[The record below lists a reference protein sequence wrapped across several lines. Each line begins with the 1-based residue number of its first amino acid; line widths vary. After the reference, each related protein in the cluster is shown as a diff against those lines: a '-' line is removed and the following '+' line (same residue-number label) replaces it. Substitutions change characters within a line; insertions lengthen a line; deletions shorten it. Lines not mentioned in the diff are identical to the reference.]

1 MMGSDFTK
9 IATLVKRHRKIQGIM
24 CHVNVETL
32 LYQHHKQGAFKAKG
46 IDGITKSEYEK
57 NIQENL
63 EKLIGKMKTMSY
75 KPQAVRRVYI
85 PKVGSNEVRPL
96 GIPSYEDKLVQGAM
110 AEVLNAIYEPLFL
123 DISFG
128 FRPNRSCHQAI
139 KKLTDIIMW
148 KKVNYIVDA
157 DIKSFFDNVDH
168 KCIVRFLEHII
179 EDPKFI
185 RYIVRFLKA
194 GIMENMVF
202 QESDKGTPQGGL
214 ISPILANIYLHYA
227 LDTWFVYDFAKKQVK
242 GEAHIVR
249 YADDFVCC
257 FEHEDDAK
265 LFYEKLIERLAK
277 FGLSISET
285 KSKIIPFG
293 RNSGS
298 KETFDFLGFT
308 HRNGMSRKGNYIVV
322 HHTSQ
327 KKSKAKKQ
335 SITEWLKAT
344 VRFYSIPQIIA
355 KLNLKL
361 NGMFRYYGISNNYKW
376 MSNIRFYI
384 IGELRKWLNRRS
396 QKGKICWEK
405 MSKIL
410 KYNPIASPK
419 IYFNLWK
426 S

>member
-1 MMGSDFTK
+1 MENDFTK
-9 IATLVKRHRKIQGIM
+9 ITTLVKRHRKIQGVM
-24 CHVNVETL
+24 CYVNEDTL
-32 LYQHHKQGAFKAKG
+32 LNQHQKQVVSKAKG

-63 EKLIGKMKTMSY
+63 EKLIGRMKTMSY
-75 KPQAVRRVYI
+75 RPQAVRRVFI
-85 PKVGSNEVRPL
+85 PKVGSNELRPL

-110 AEVLNAIYEPLFL
+110 ADVLNAIYEPLFL
-123 DISFG
+123 DVSFG

-139 KKLTDIIMW
+139 KKLTNTIMW
-148 KKVNYIVDA
+148 KKVNYLVDV
-157 DIKSFFDNVDH
+157 DIKGFFDNVDH
-168 KCIVRFLEHII
+168 KWIVKFLEHII
-179 EDPKFI
+179 EDPKFV

-202 QESDKGTPQGGL
+202 LDSDRGTPQGGL
-214 ISPILANIYLHYA
+214 ISPILANIYLHYV
-227 LDTWFVYDFAKKQVK
+227 LDTWFVYDFAKKQSR

-265 LFYEKLIERLAK
+265 LFYVKLVERLAK

-293 RNSGS
+293 RSSRS

-308 HRNGMSRKGNYIVV
+308 HRNGMSRKGNYIVI

-335 SITEWLKAT
+335 SITEWLKVS
-344 VRFYSIPQIIA
+344 VRFYSIPEIIA

-361 NGMFRYYGISNNYKW
+361 NGMFRYYGISNNYRW
-376 MSNIRFYI
+376 MNNIRFYI

-396 QKGKICWEK
+396 QKGKISWEK
-405 MSKIL
+405 MTKII

-419 IYFNLWK
+419 IYHYFW
-426 S
+426 